1 MGNGVNFSVFSREA
15 TACTLVLY
23 RHGQTEPFVEIPFPD
38 SFRVGDVYAM
48 MVFGL
53 DVESVEY
60 GYRFDGPY
68 DPGKGLLYDKRR
80 VLLDPYARSVS
91 GRSVWGVAPDPDN
104 PFPHRGQII
113 REDYDWA
120 GRPSRTRASTTARTT
135 CSRRTGI
142 TSISAAA
149 AIR

>member
-1 MGNGVNFSVFSREA
+1 MMPGFLRIDEYPTHRIRELTYCIGHTFPFGATWLGNGINFSVFSREA

-23 RHGQTEPFVEIPFPD
+23 HHGQAEPFIEIPFPD

-53 DVESVEY
+53 NLDSVEY

-68 DPGKGLLYDKRR
+68 DPGRGLLYDKRR

-113 REDYDWA
+113 RED
-120 GRPSRTRASTTARTT
+120 
-135 CSRRTGI
+135 
-142 TSISAAA
+142 
-149 AIR
+149 